1 MKQKQIEWRFDE
13 DCQEW
18 TGKLSIFEFSV
29 EYGTLGWSARL
40 TDPEF
45 RNFTI
50 QNTWS
55 ANGTFK
61 RFGSDDAAKKKCE
74 EYISDRLSEMTTED

>member
-1 MKQKQIEWRFDE
+1 MKQKEIDWQYDD

-29 EYGTLGWSARL
+29 EFRIPGWAVRL
-40 TDPEF
+40 TEPEF

-50 QNTWS
+50 RHTWS
-55 ANGTFK
+55 TNGACDKFD
-61 RFGSDDAAKKKCE
+61 SDGAAKKKCE
-74 EYISDRLSEMTTED
+74 EYISDRLSEMTVD